1 MKRPLPRSRKQ
12 LAALCVLAALAGDAG
27 AYERPS
33 FGAGQNVA
41 ASGTIQ
47 VAFTPGDDAVKLIVQ
62 ALDGAK
68 KQVLVQA
75 YSFTSRPIARALINA
90 QRRGVDV
97 QLIADR
103 EQIEKTDHNR
113 IAEIAAGGVATFID
127 AEHQSA
133 HNKVMVIDNGSA
145 DATVIT
151 GSYNFTNA
159 AQYKNAE
166 NLLIIR
172 GDKAL
177 TDAYARNWQRHR
189 PHSVAFR
196 RP

>member
-1 MKRPLPRSRKQ
+1 VSRMLPRSRKQ
-12 LAALCVLAALAGDAG
+12 LAALCVLAALAGGAG

-33 FGAGQNVA
+33 FGAGQNLA

-47 VAFTPGDDAVKLIVQ
+47 LAFTPGDDAAKLIMQ

-68 KQVLVQA
+68 KQVLVQT
-75 YSFTSRPIARALINA
+75 YSFTSRPIAQALIA
-90 QRRGVDV
+90 AKLRGVDV

-103 EQIEKTDHNR
+103 EQASKMERNR
-113 IAEIAAGGVATFID
+113 VAEIADGGVPTFLD
-127 AEHQSA
+127 GEHQSA
-133 HNKVMVIDNGSA
+133 HSKVMVIDNGTA
-145 DATVIT
+145 NATVIT

-159 AQYKNAE
+159 AQFKNAE

-172 GDKAL
+172 GNKAL

>member
-1 MKRPLPRSRKQ
+1 MSRLLPRSRKQ
-12 LAALCVLAALAGDAG
+12 LAALYVLVTLAGGAG

-33 FGAGQNVA
+33 FGAGQNLA

-62 ALDGAK
+62 ALNGAK

-75 YSFTSRPIARALINA
+75 YSFTSRPIAQALINA
-90 QRRGVDV
+90 RRRGVDV

-103 EQIEKTDHNR
+103 EQIEKSDRNR
-113 IAEIAAGGVATFID
+113 IADIAAGGVPTFID

-133 HNKVMVIDNGSA
+133 HNKVMVIDNDSA

-189 PHSVAFR
+189 PHSVAFH

>member
-1 MKRPLPRSRKQ
+1 VSRLLPRSRRQ
-12 LAALCVLAALAGDAG
+12 LATLCALAALAGAAG
-27 AYERPS
+27 AFERPS
-33 FGAGQNVA
+33 FGTGQGVL

-47 VAFTPGDDAVKLIVQ
+47 VAFTPGDDAAKLIVQ

-75 YSFTSRPIARALINA
+75 YSFTSKPIAHALIDA

-97 QLIADR
+97 QLIVDR
-103 EQIEKTDHNR
+103 EQLERTDHNR
-113 IAEIAAGGVATFID
+113 IAEIAAGGVHTFID
-127 AEHQSA
+127 GEHQSA
-133 HNKVMVIDNGSA
+133 HNKVMVIDNGSS

-151 GSYNFTNA
+151 GSYNFTSA

-172 GDKAL
+172 GNKAL
-177 TDAYARNWQRHR
+177 SDAYARDWQRHR
-189 PHSVAFR
+189 PHSVVFR